1 MSNGSIEKTQHIPVK
16 GDIGE
21 GSRNDSP
28 VQTERTR
35 PQSQNLGQPL
45 SQNESP
51 QFGDYER
58 DPV

>member
-45 SQNESP
+45 S
-51 QFGDYER
+51 
-58 DPV
+58 